1 VNRSSKAQFQAGLLK
16 FEHILSEYCD
26 VKRLLLSSMGNW
38 ASRLLPHAGLWLA
51 MFEAPAYKGM
61 TFSLSHKRLRC
72 NPINLEKINDK
83 YK

>member
-1 VNRSSKAQFQAGLLK
+1 
-16 FEHILSEYCD
+16 
-26 VKRLLLSSMGNW
+26 MGNW

-72 NPINLEKINDK
+72 NPINLEKINDQ